1 MELTDVIFD
10 KAPIATLTI
19 NRPPALNALN
29 KSVLEQIAIVIRE
42 VRHDTSV
49 RVLIVT
55 GAGDRA
61 FVAGADIAAMSKMST
76 VDGLEFSRLGHRVMK
91 SIEDLPIP
99 VIAAVNGFALGG
111 GLELAMACDLII
123 ASEKARFGQ
132 PEINLAL
139 IPGFG
144 GTQRLPHRNG
154 PALARECVRPGDMF
168 DAKTALALGLVNQ
181 VVAPDEWMPTAPKL
195 AERLASKSAVALR
208 QAKAALRASFTM
220 EEDAGLR
227 FEQEA
232 FGLTFASEDRVEGTR
247 AFVQKRDPK
256 WGHKET

>member
-1 MELTDVIFD
+1 MEDLIFE
-10 KAPIATLTI
+10 KGEIALLTI
-19 NRPPALNALN
+19 NRPKALNALN
-29 KSVLEQIAIVIRE
+29 RALVENLARVLRD
-42 VRHDTSV
+42 VRHDHTI
-49 RVLIVT
+49 RVLIIT

-61 FVAGADIAAMSKMST
+61 FVAGADIAAMSEMT
-76 VDGLEFSRLGHRVMK
+76 AIDGLEFSRLGHRVMQTM
-91 SIEDLPIP
+91 EDLPIP

-144 GTQRLPHRNG
+144 GTQRLPHRIG
-154 PALARECVRPGDMF
+154 HARARELIMTGEMI
-168 DAKTALALGLVNQ
+168 DAKTALEWGLLNKVI
-181 VVAPDEWMPTAPKL
+181 APEQLLAEARKL
-195 AERLASKSAVALR
+195 AERLASKSGIALR

-227 FEQEA
+227 FEQSA
-232 FGLTFASEDRVEGTR
+232 FGLVFASADRVEGTK
-247 AFVQKRDPK
+247 AFVEKRDPK
-256 WGHKET
+256 WQHK

>member
-1 MELTDVIFD
+1 VELREITFNKGAV
-10 KAPIATLTI
+10 ATLTV
-19 NRPPALNALN
+19 NRPAALNALN
-29 KSVLEQIAIVIRE
+29 RVVLEDIAHVLGEIR
-42 VRHDTSV
+42 RDAAV

-61 FVAGADIAAMSKMST
+61 FVAGADIAAMSEMAPGE
-76 VDGLEFSRLGHRVMK
+76 GLEFSRMGHRVMQ
-91 SIEDLPIP
+91 SFEDLPIP

-144 GTQRLPHRNG
+144 GTQRLPHRIGN
-154 PALARECVRPGDMF
+154 ARAREFVMTGDMF
-168 DAKTALALGLVNQ
+168 DAKTALGLGLVNQ
-181 VVAPDEWMPTAPKL
+181 VVAPDELMAAARKL

-256 WGHKET
+256 WQHK

>member
-1 MELTDVIFD
+1 MELKNLIFEKD
-10 KAPIATLTI
+10 AIATLTV
-19 NRPPALNALN
+19 NRPAALNALN
-29 KSVLEQIAIVIRE
+29 REVLEEMARVLRE
-42 VRHDTSV
+42 VRHDPAV

-61 FVAGADIAAMSKMST
+61 FVAGADIAAMSEMSA
-76 VDGLEFSRLGHRVMK
+76 VEGLEFTRLGHRVMQTF
-91 SIEDLPIP
+91 EDLPIP
-99 VIAAVNGFALGG
+99 AIAAVNGFALGG

-144 GTQRLPHRNG
+144 GTQRLPHRIG
-154 PALARECVRPGDMF
+154 HARARELVMTGEMI
-168 DAKTALALGLVNQ
+168 DAKAALELGLVNQ
-181 VVAPDEWMPTAPKL
+181 VVPPGELIEAARKL
-195 AERLASKSAVALR
+195 ANKLTAKSPLAIR

-232 FGLTFASEDRVEGTR
+232 FGVTFGSADRVEGTK
-247 AFVQKRDPK
+247 AFLEKREPK
-256 WGHKET
+256 WQGK